1 MQIDLQGSNGKKK
14 RVVEPIPVNE
24 ELLAKVQEIAAEGMK
39 EVIATPD
46 KMERGRAYDELKKSV
61 IAGLDPEGENAKE
74 IGNLLSG
81 YKKKTMRAKIVD
93 EAVRLDGRTFDQ
105 VRPIATEVTY
115 LPQTHGSALFTR
127 GETQSIC
134 TATLGSQR
142 DSQRVET
149 LQGEENSPFYG
160 SLQFS
165 SILCW

>member
-1 MQIDLQGSNGKKK
+1 MDMMVACTSEAVTMVEGKVDTMSEDEVLNAIFFVFDSVQPLIDMQIDLQGSNGKKK

-81 YKKKTMRAKIVD
+81 YKKKPCVP
-93 EAVRLDGRTFDQ
+93 RLLMKPFVSMVVPLIRF
-105 VRPIATEVTY
+105 VP
-115 LPQTHGSALFTR
+115 LPLR
-127 GETQSIC
+127 
-134 TATLGSQR
+134 
-142 DSQRVET
+142 
-149 LQGEENSPFYG
+149 
-160 SLQFS
+160 
-165 SILCW
+165 